1 MSPTS
6 RELLLAYR
14 WPAAVVVSSVVLAA
28 TAIQILS
35 KPIPIR
41 IEGGLQVDKLVL
53 PASVTIR
60 SNEPLP
66 VAVREDVVITGTT
79 PLAVQGQV
87 QVGGEVQANVR
98 SIETP
103 VQVNAAVSV
112 NETVNVNGKV
122 NVGGKVSVEGNVGAK
137 VKPTLLP
144 MPGLGPSV
152 AGGCTVSPKQPFFPS
167 RNLTKGESRQ
177 GCNDDTNGTPY
188 PALA

>member
-41 IEGGLQVDKLVL
+41 VEGGLQIDKLVL

-66 VAVREDVVITGTT
+66 VAVREVW
-79 PLAVQGQV
+79 
-87 QVGGEVQANVR
+87 
-98 SIETP
+98 
-103 VQVNAAVSV
+103 
-112 NETVNVNGKV
+112 
-122 NVGGKVSVEGNVGAK
+122 
-137 VKPTLLP
+137 
-144 MPGLGPSV
+144 
-152 AGGCTVSPKQPFFPS
+152 
-167 RNLTKGESRQ
+167 
-177 GCNDDTNGTPY
+177 
-188 PALA
+188 